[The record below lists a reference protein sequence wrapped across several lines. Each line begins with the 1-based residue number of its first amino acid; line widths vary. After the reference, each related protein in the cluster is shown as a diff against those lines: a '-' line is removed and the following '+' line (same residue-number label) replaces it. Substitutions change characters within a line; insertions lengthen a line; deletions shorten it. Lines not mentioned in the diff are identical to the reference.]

1 MPDSLAVIE
10 RRKRELRAAQRRLRA
25 EAHRLAPEQAYSKAA
40 EIFIAQTP
48 QALLSQN
55 GVVAGYWPLNDEFD
69 PRPLL
74 EMLAGMGARL
84 ALPVVDAASGRLLFR
99 AWRPG
104 MALGAAG
111 SGTSGP
117 PATEPLLEPH
127 IVIVPLL
134 AFDRQGHRLGYGG
147 GFYDRTLAILRRD
160 KKCELAVGLGFA
172 AQRVQQ
178 VPVNADDMRLDAV
191 LTEQSLIWTGGKPAA
206 PVPTGGDLL

>member
-10 RRKRELRAAQRRLRA
+10 ARKRELRAAQRRLRA

-40 EIFIAQTP
+40 EIFIAQAP
-48 QALLSQN
+48 LSRD

-74 EMLAGMGARL
+74 EMLAGRGVRL
-84 ALPVVDAASGRLLFR
+84 ALPVVDAAGGRLLFR

-104 MALGAAG
+104 MALVAAG

-117 PATEPLLEPH
+117 PATEPVVEPC

-178 VPVNADDMRLDAV
+178 VPVNDNDMRLDAV